1 MAISPNRQT
10 TFVPT
15 GSPVGVT
22 DQSTIRLN
30 DSGFLYASD
39 HHNDRLL
46 VFDLGTRSVTGSVS
60 GKLDF
65 PADIVTGKQE
75 DWYQA
80 PSRHGSQP
88 RRAGMTEATLRHRT
102 GFFGLAIWPKTE
114 CRSCRRFRT
123 APWSGFVL
131 IKVNV
136 ILTGIRVNA
145 QLRNTHSTRD
155 CTCHATAF
163 PYLKIGDMT

>member
-10 TFVPT
+10 TFVPN

-30 DSGFLYASD
+30 DSGFIYASD

-46 VFDLGTRSVTGSVS
+46 VFELGTRSVTGSVS

-65 PADIVTGKQE
+65 PAHIVTGKQE

-88 RRAGMTEATLRHRT
+88 RRAGMTEATLRHPPDRLLWSCH
-102 GFFGLAIWPKTE
+102 LASDRMP
-114 CRSCRRFRT
+114 
-123 APWSGFVL
+123 
-131 IKVNV
+131 
-136 ILTGIRVNA
+136 ILPALSHCAMVGVRVN
-145 QLRNTHSTRD
+145 Q
-155 CTCHATAF
+155 
-163 PYLKIGDMT
+163 G